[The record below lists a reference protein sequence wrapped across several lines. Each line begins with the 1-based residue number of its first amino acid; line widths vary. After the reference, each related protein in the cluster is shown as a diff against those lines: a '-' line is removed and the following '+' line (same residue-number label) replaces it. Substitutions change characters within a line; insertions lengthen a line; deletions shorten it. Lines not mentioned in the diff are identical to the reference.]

1 MSKYILAHDLGTSG
15 NKATLFDVDGTLVS
29 STLYE
34 YPTYYPQPK
43 WVEQN
48 PEEWWRA
55 VCDST
60 KSLLAK
66 VNVKKEEIQVVS
78 FSAQMMG
85 CLLVDQN
92 GIPLRNMII
101 WADSRAEKQEK
112 EMIERLG
119 LERVYEI
126 TGHRISASY
135 SAAKLLW
142 IRENEPEVYKKAF
155 KMLQAKDFIT
165 QRLTGRFISD
175 YSDASGTNLFDIK
188 EKRWSKE
195 IIDKLEIP
203 FELLPE
209 VYPSTQIAGGV
220 LNSIADEVGLAPGTP
235 VVIGGG
241 DGSCACVGAGVVKE
255 GEAYNVLGSSSWTSL
270 VSASPIYDEKM
281 RTFNWVHLD
290 PKLYSPCGTMQAAGY
305 SYNWF
310 KNTFCDKEMEDAL
323 RDKSNPYELINR
335 KIKNAKP
342 GAGGVVYLP
351 YLLGERS
358 PRWNL
363 NARGS
368 FVGMSVTTTKG
379 DMARAVLEG
388 VGYNLKIILNI
399 LEAGKPIEQIAV
411 IGGGAKGKEWLQILA
426 DIWQRELVLPMHP
439 EEATS
444 MGAAVCA
451 GVGIGIF
458 TDFSEVKRFNYVQ
471 EKVLPNK
478 NNKDIYEQLYK
489 IFNLTYERMAEVY
502 DALASIKMV

>member
-34 YPTYYPQPK
+34 YPTYYPHPK

-60 KSLLAK
+60 KSLLSK

-85 CLLVDQN
+85 CLLVDQD
-92 GIPLRNMII
+92 GMPLRNMII

-112 EMIERLG
+112 DMIERLG

-135 SAAKLLW
+135 SVAKLLW
-142 IRENEPEVYKKAF
+142 IRENEPEIYQKAF

-165 QRLTGRFISD
+165 HRLTGRFISD

-188 EKRWSKE
+188 DKRWSKE
-195 IIDKLEIP
+195 IVEKLEIP

-209 VYPSTQIAGGV
+209 VFPSTHIAGGV
-220 LNSIADEVGLAPGTP
+220 LSSIADEVGLAPGTP

-270 VSASPIYDEKM
+270 VSASPIYDKMM

-290 PKLYSPCGTMQAAGY
+290 PTLYTPCGTMQAAGY

-323 RDKSNPYELINR
+323 RDECNPYELINR

-342 GAGGVVYLP
+342 GAGGVLYLP

-458 TDFSEVKRFNYVQ
+458 KDFSEVKRFNNVQ